1 MKEVFAQVLSNLRAN
16 KLRSFLTMFGILWGV
31 ISVVILAAT
40 GEGFRRGN
48 EKVLQELGRNIAIV
62 WGGRTTMQA
71 GGERAGRRV
80 FLTVDDARALAR
92 ESSMIAVVSCEITRG
107 GMKVKSAYNAAAL
120 SVNGIEPQYQ
130 EIRTIE
136 LEKGRLF
143 SAADDQDARRV
154 AIIGA
159 DATKQLFG
167 TRNSI
172 GETVQINGLPYT
184 IIGKIRKKD
193 QDSNYSG
200 PDNDKVF
207 VPFAA
212 MARDFPRTDAAAGI
226 VSQIILAPHR
236 WVVDILPTALSERT
250 GRIEDVDWPLEREVR
265 RILARRHGF
274 DAEDRDAIAMWDTS
288 LESLMFGR
296 MVQAMKDFFTIVGI
310 VTLALGG
317 IGVMNIMLVAVRE
330 RTREIGVRKALG
342 ATTSQIQRQ
351 FFLEGFFLTILSGA
365 LGFVVALGLCALVNQ
380 LPMPPRFEGM
390 VLTWQAG
397 LGAVVTLAVIGVSTS
412 TYPARRA
419 AQLPPVEALRFEM

>member
-31 ISVVILAAT
+31 ISVVVLAAT

-48 EKVLQELGRNIAIV
+48 ERVLHELGRNIGIV

-71 GGERAGRRV
+71 GGERAGRRIL
-80 FLTVDDARALAR
+80 LTVDDARALAR
-92 ESSMIAVVSCEITRG
+92 DSNMIAVVSAEIQRG
-107 GMKVKSAYNAAAL
+107 GLKVKSAYNAAAL
-120 SVNGIEPQYQ
+120 TVHGIQPQYQ

-136 LEKGRLF
+136 LESGRLF
-143 SAADDQDARRV
+143 SFADEEEGRRV

-159 DATKQLFG
+159 DSTKQLFG
-167 TRNSI
+167 TRGSI
-172 GETVQINGLPYT
+172 GQMVQINGLPFT
-184 IIGKIRKKD
+184 VIGKIRKKD
-193 QDSNYSG
+193 QDSSYSG

-207 VPFAA
+207 IPFSA
-212 MARDFPRTDAAAGI
+212 MSRDFPRPDAPPGTL
-226 VSQIILAPHR
+226 SQIILAPHP
-236 WVVDILPTALSERT
+236 WVVDLLPAALNERT
-250 GRIEDVDWPLEREVR
+250 GRIEDIDWPLEREVR
-265 RILARRHGF
+265 RVIARQHGF
-274 DAEDRDAIAMWDTS
+274 DPEDRDAISMWDTS

-342 ATTSQIQRQ
+342 ATTVQIQKQ
-351 FFLEGFFLTILSGA
+351 FFLEGFLLTMLSGA
-365 LGFVVALGLCALVNQ
+365 IGFGVALGLCALVNL
-380 LPMPPRFEGM
+380 LPMPPRFQGM

-397 LGAVVTLAVIGVSTS
+397 LGAVITLALIGVATS

>member
-1 MKEVFAQVLSNLRAN
+1 MREVFAQVLSNLRAN

-31 ISVVILAAT
+31 ISVVVLAAT

-71 GGERAGRRV
+71 GGERAGRRLL
-80 FLTVDDARALAR
+80 LTVDDARALER
-92 ESSMIAVVSCEITRG
+92 SNMIAVVSCEISRG

-120 SVNGIEPQYQ
+120 GVNGIEPQYQ

-143 SAADDQDARRV
+143 SFADDAEARRV

-167 TRNSI
+167 TRESI
-172 GETVQINGLPYT
+172 GEMVQINGLPYT
-184 IIGKIRKKD
+184 VIGKIRKKD
-193 QDSNYSG
+193 QDSSYSG

-212 MARDFPRTDAAAGI
+212 MVRDFPRTDVPPGI
-226 VSQIILAPHR
+226 VSQIILAPQP
-236 WVVDILPTALSERT
+236 WAIELLPAALSERT
-250 GRIEDVDWPLEREVR
+250 GRIEDIDWPLEREVR
-265 RILARRHGF
+265 RVLAAQHGF
-274 DAEDRDAIAMWDTS
+274 DPSDRDAIAMWDTS

-296 MVQAMKDFFTIVGI
+296 MVQAMKNFFTIVGI

-342 ATTSQIQRQ
+342 ATTGQVQKQ
-351 FFLEGFFLTILSGA
+351 FFLEGFLLTMLSGA
-365 LGFVVALGLCALVNQ
+365 IGFAVALGLCAAVNL
-380 LPMPPRFEGM
+380 LPMPPRFQGM

-397 LGAVVTLAVIGVSTS
+397 LGAVITLALIGVSTS